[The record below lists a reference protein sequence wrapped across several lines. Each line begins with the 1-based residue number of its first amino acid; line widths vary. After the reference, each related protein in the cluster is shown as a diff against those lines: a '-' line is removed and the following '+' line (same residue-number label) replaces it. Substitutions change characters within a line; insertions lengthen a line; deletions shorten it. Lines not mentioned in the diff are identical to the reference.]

1 MQKAK
6 VILIG
11 MARPGFDTDLALQIY
26 DQAISVLQSLSSK
39 LMHPKKMATDPDE
52 VEQIIQEFA
61 AEKVDVLVVL
71 FSTFVDGRFVEQIT
85 RVSNLPILLWS
96 VPEPSTHGR
105 LRLNSLT
112 GLNSAAYILTRLER
126 RYEYVYGPANELTS
140 RLIERW
146 LKVFAVAQQL
156 KSAKIG
162 VIGDYPPGF
171 FASAADALDLERRI
185 GPQLIKLD
193 LEMLFNKAV
202 SVPESSCLALI
213 EDYKEAV
220 SGIDD
225 LDAEQFHKSVRFTI
239 ALQDQAKAL
248 KLDALAVR
256 CAPEFINAYG
266 GAACAALGELNDL
279 GIPTSCEADILGAV
293 SMLMQHE
300 FTGKVVFLGD
310 LVHANEERN
319 TFTFWHCGSGAR
331 SLASPKTGP
340 VAGVQPNRNLA
351 YAFNHRLK
359 AGPVTIA
366 RLGQTKE
373 GYRMLI
379 AQGEALDD
387 IENYWGT
394 SVEVRLSQPV
404 MELLDVIIKSG
415 FEFHYSIV
423 WEDITKELEALCSW
437 LDIPITV
444 L

>member
-1 MQKAK
+1 MH
-6 VILIG
+6 
-11 MARPGFDTDLALQIY
+11 
-26 DQAISVLQSLSSK
+26 SK
-39 LMHPKKMATDPDE
+39 KLTTDPDE
-52 VEQIIQEFA
+52 VLQIIHEFA
-61 AEKVDVLVVL
+61 AEKVDVLVIL

-112 GLNSAAYILTRLER
+112 GLNSAAYILSRLER
-126 RYEYVYGPANELTS
+126 RYEYVYGPANEPTS
-140 RLIERW
+140 RLIERL
-146 LKVFAVAQQL
+146 LKVFVVARQL

-171 FASAADALDLERRI
+171 FASAADALDLEKRI
-185 GPQLIKLD
+185 GPQLIRLD
-193 LEMLFNKAV
+193 LQQLFNKAM
-202 SVPESSCLALI
+202 SVPESSYMDLI
-213 EDYKEAV
+213 ETYKETV

-225 LDAEQFHKSVRFTI
+225 LDAEQVHKSVRFTI

-248 KLDALAVR
+248 GLDALAVR

-293 SMLMQHE
+293 SMLIQHE

-319 TFTFWHCGSGAR
+319 TFTFWHCGSGAK
-331 SLASPKTGP
+331 SLASPKTGA

-359 AGPVTIA
+359 PGPVTVA
-366 RLGQTKE
+366 RLGQTRD

-394 SVEVRLSQPV
+394 SVEVRFSRPV
-404 MELLDVIIKSG
+404 MELLDIIIKNG

-423 WEDITKELEALCSW
+423 WEDISKELEALCSW
-437 LDIPITV
+437 LNIPITV